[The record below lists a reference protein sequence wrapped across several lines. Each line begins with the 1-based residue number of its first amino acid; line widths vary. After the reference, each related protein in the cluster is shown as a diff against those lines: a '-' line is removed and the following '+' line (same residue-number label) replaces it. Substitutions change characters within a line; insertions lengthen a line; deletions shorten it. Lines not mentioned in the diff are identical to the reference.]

1 MTQMGIEA
9 KAAPKWPKMPRQM
22 SQKAHEKPAEREA
35 HLVSAMRP
43 LFCEKVVLGGEP
55 NRQAKMELTPA
66 ARAQCSSG
74 LSGAHG
80 MHGGGGC
87 VCGYSG

>member
-55 NRQAKMELTPA
+55 KRQAKKELMPSASTPPWMRDA
-66 ARAQCSSG
+66 ISASSVT
-74 LSGAHG
+74 SE
-80 MHGGGGC
+80 
-87 VCGYSG
+87 